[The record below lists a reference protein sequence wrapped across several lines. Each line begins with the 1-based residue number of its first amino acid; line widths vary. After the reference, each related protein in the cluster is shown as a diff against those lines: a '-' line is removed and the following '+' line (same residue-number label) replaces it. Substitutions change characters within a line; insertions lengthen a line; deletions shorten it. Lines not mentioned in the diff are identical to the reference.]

1 MGAKYQD
8 PTADCAIARADKA
21 LAKKR
26 RKEIAAKARQIAAAK
41 ASVEE
46 KAKRQIV
53 AKLPRIACK
62 ALKTT

>member
-21 LAKKR
+21 LAKER

-46 KAKRQIV
+46 KAKR
-53 AKLPRIACK
+53 
-62 ALKTT
+62 